1 MFSQEDSPANL
12 SPSLAEERERTI
24 TATSGHRCFERYG
37 RYTPLGSLVKTLM
50 ESRRWWS
57 PAKSLIWDAQTIFS
71 KRITYTE
78 RKADS
83 PSTKSVQTSKPKDI
97 PSNRL
102 LFQLVP
108 SEHHTEETEFGLL
121 PTVQTQGL
129 KQCNKKGKTEFVPL
143 DLLPTP
149 NAMDIAHKDMEI
161 NERGRRNPKKGKTD
175 HSLGLEDMAVA
186 QLLPTPTA
194 LDKGGGRINKSLS
207 PNAAERP
214 TLALAARKG
223 LLPTPCSIEAT
234 KFTKTINPNSQMGQG
249 LTALAVNGLLPTPT
263 AMEVKHSKRVKGLKE
278 QGAKGMYSRKNG
290 ALRPNGLTDF
300 LDFNG
305 MMPTPSARDWK
316 GCTNP
321 GVKKANGNV
330 YGETLPDT
338 VKRVTGGSSQLNP
351 LFVEEMMGFP
361 LMWTA
366 LPFLSPSGDK
376 NP

>member
-1 MFSQEDSPANL
+1 MKTLPKQTLQSGTARSMFSQEDSPANL

-57 PAKSLIWDAQTIFS
+57 PAKSLRWDAQTIFS

-161 NERGRRNPKKGKTD
+161 NERGRRNPKNGKTD

-186 QLLPTPTA
+186 
-194 LDKGGGRINKSLS
+194 K
-207 PNAAERP
+207 
-214 TLALAARKG
+214 

-300 LDFNG
+300 LDFHYLLTPMAADG
-305 MMPTPSARDWK
+305 MRANMNMQALK
-316 GCTNP
+316 NHN
-321 GVKKANGNV
+321 KEKANLSEQIAHKV
-330 YGETLPDT
+330 
-338 VKRVTGGSSQLNP
+338 GGGTSQLNP

>member
-1 MFSQEDSPANL
+1 MKTLPKQTSQSGTARSMFSQEDSPANL

-57 PAKSLIWDAQTIFS
+57 PAKSLRWDAQTIFS
-71 KRITYTE
+71 KRITYIE
-78 RKADS
+78 KKADS
-83 PSTKSVQTSKPKDI
+83 RSTKSVQTSKPKDI

-102 LFQLVP
+102 LFQLAV
-108 SEHHTEETEFGLL
+108 SERHTEEIESG
-121 PTVQTQGL
+121 
-129 KQCNKKGKTEFVPL
+129 
-143 DLLPTP
+143 LLPTP
-149 NAMDIAHKDMEI
+149 NAMDIPHKDMEI

-186 QLLPTPTA
+186 
-194 LDKGGGRINKSLS
+194 K
-207 PNAAERP
+207 
-214 TLALAARKG
+214 

-249 LTALAVNGLLPTPT
+249 LTALAVNGLFPTPT
-263 AMEVKHSKRVKGLKE
+263 AMEIKHSNRVKGLKE
-278 QGAKGMYSRKNG
+278 KGAKGMYSRKNG

-300 LDFNG
+300 LDFNNQV
-305 MMPTPSARDWK
+305 D
-316 GCTNP
+316 
-321 GVKKANGNV
+321 
-330 YGETLPDT
+330 
-338 VKRVTGGSSQLNP
+338 GGTSQLNP

-366 LPFLSPSGDK
+366 LPFLSPDGDK

>member
-57 PAKSLIWDAQTIFS
+57 PAKSLRWDAQTIFS

-108 SEHHTEETEFGLL
+108 SEHHTEETVFGLL

-143 DLLPTP
+143 YLLPTP

-186 QLLPTPTA
+186 QLLPTP
-194 LDKGGGRINKSLS
+194 
-207 PNAAERP
+207 
-214 TLALAARKG
+214 
-223 LLPTPCSIEAT
+223 CSIEAT

-249 LTALAVNGLLPTPT
+249 LTALAVNGLL
-263 AMEVKHSKRVKGLKE
+263 L
-278 QGAKGMYSRKNG
+278 
-290 ALRPNGLTDF
+290 
-300 LDFNG
+300 
-305 MMPTPSARDWK
+305 TPSATDGLRSTMTMDSLK
-316 GCTNP
+316 SHN
-321 GVKKANGNV
+321 KENANLAEQIAHKV
-330 YGETLPDT
+330 
-338 VKRVTGGSSQLNP
+338 GGGTSQLNP

-366 LPFLSPSGDK
+366 LPFLSQSGDK